1 MTTNRKFAAF
11 ANNDREGM
19 GFSEVPAGGF
29 CISSFLIIRD
39 KENPRRVLMGHLEPS
54 KDWDH
59 IGALTKQRKEE
70 HSKGWMLP
78 SCHILY
84 GESPSEAAKRIAEEQ
99 LGFSSEFLE
108 LSGPR
113 DYSEVYGSK
122 VNPEAK
128 EHWDLEFVFEGKLD
142 SKKLSDSKSEAWKDI
157 AFVEIDRVGKNE
169 IARSHDDILT
179 RIR

>member
-19 GFSEVPAGGF
+19 GFSEVPKGGF

-39 KENPRRVLMGHLEPS
+39 KENPRRVLMGHLDPS
-54 KDWDH
+54 ENWDH
-59 IGALTKQRKEE
+59 IGALTRNRKEE

-78 SCHILY
+78 SCHVIY
-84 GESPSEAAKRIAEEQ
+84 GESPSDAAKRIAVEQ
-99 LGFSSEFLE
+99 LGIASEQVG

-122 VNPEAK
+122 INPDAK
-128 EHWDLEFVFEGKLD
+128 EHWDLEFLFEGRLGP
-142 SKKLSDSKSEAWKDI
+142 KKLSENRSKAWKDLD
-157 AFVEIDRVGKNE
+157 FVDIDSVDKNE
-169 IARSHDDILT
+169 IARSHGDILA
-179 RIR
+179 RIK